1 MHSKLKIWDYLKTYP
16 QGLPTSGKVVAIS
29 CYDTFSL
36 KFLRKYFKTESM
48 HEGKMNILLGHEVST
63 SWVDDNFRSLGLF
76 GNEESFLIH
85 GAEELNEAVQESLEL
100 VDELLLD
107 GRFLILNFHKDCKF
121 FKRLQKSKSEKVE
134 TIQITAPAFWE
145 EKQLLDFLCGEFD
158 LTLSREVQ
166 ESIQSKVSFDI
177 ASYSQFLE
185 QLSLNFLKGEKISNL
200 KEVHSLMNESK
211 LDQFEILEL
220 FATKKMKLFYQKLLN
235 AIQSGNE
242 IIPLLYLMQ
251 GHFIKLYDTSYLEG
265 KAKLTKYDRG
275 IQSQAKLWSEKDLVK
290 VTSYLGEVLVLA
302 KQKNIEL
309 ERRSKQEQLR
319 LIKF

>member
-1 MHSKLKIWDYLKTYP
+1 
-16 QGLPTSGKVVAIS
+16 
-29 CYDTFSL
+29 
-36 KFLRKYFKTESM
+36 
-48 HEGKMNILLGHEVST
+48 
-63 SWVDDNFRSLGLF
+63 
-76 GNEESFLIH
+76 
-85 GAEELNEAVQESLEL
+85 
-100 VDELLLD
+100 
-107 GRFLILNFHKDCKF
+107 
-121 FKRLQKSKSEKVE
+121 
-134 TIQITAPAFWE
+134 
-145 EKQLLDFLCGEFD
+145 
-158 LTLSREVQ
+158 
-166 ESIQSKVSFDI
+166 
-177 ASYSQFLE
+177 
-185 QLSLNFLKGEKISNL
+185 
-200 KEVHSLMNESK
+200 MNESK

-290 VTSYLGEVLVLA
+290 VTSYLGELLVLA

-309 ERRSKQEQLR
+309 ERRIKQDQLR